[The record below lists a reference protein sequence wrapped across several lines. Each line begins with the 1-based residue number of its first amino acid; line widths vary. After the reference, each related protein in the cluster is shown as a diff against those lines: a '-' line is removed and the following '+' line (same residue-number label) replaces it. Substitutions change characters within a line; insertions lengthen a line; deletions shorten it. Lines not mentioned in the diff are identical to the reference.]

1 MHTFYYNISDF
12 EKTKVIEPVSSV
24 ISRHHIQAPV
34 YDKHNILI
42 GELSS
47 INHHKI
53 IDGKNTITTQTYLKT
68 NKGVLGFSVFYETS
82 NIIEL
87 YIIIIIILSLLY
99 LYPLYFYISI
109 YLLVYIFIFTIL
121 YILYLYIYYILY
133 YILLL
138 PIYYL
143 Y

>member
-87 YIIIIIILSLLY
+87 YLIGETTAIPTIALGKYKDKKLLITINGNKNGVRILT
-99 LYPLYFYISI
+99 
-109 YLLVYIFIFTIL
+109 VTKNK
-121 YILYLYIYYILY
+121 
-133 YILLL
+133 
-138 PIYYL
+138 
-143 Y
+143 